1 MKVYT
6 AHIGTKDWTI
16 DTVVCSTEEKAK
28 EKIAAAIGFYLIDLL
43 KDNTKAAID
52 FIEHLKIDGDNCI
65 LDTKGLVDYYIEEH
79 EVDEEILS

>member
-6 AHIGTKDWTI
+6 AHIGTKNWTT

-43 KDNTKAAID
+43 KDNTKAAVD
-52 FIEHLKIDGDNCI
+52 FVEHLKIDGDNCI

-79 EVDEEILS
+79 EVDGEILS